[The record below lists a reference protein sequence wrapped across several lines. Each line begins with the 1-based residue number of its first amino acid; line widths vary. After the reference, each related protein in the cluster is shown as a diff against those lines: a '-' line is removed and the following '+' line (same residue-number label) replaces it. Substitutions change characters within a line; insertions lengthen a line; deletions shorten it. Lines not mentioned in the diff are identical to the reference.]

1 MKTRI
6 TPFVRL
12 DGDVDFTTT
21 VFASLAEQTVY
32 LYGIPKERQYF
43 LVHAE
48 GSVDEYDGS
57 SLPCGMIVAFDGL
70 GVVRASESKD
80 PIFRVLD
87 FNGDP
92 HYIEPGQLTAI
103 PCKLDFL
110 A

>member
-12 DGDVDFTTT
+12 DGDENLTTT
-21 VFASLAEQTVY
+21 VFASLAEHTAHI
-32 LYGIPKERQYF
+32 YGVPQKRQYF
-43 LVHAE
+43 FVHAE
-48 GSVDEYDGS
+48 GSVDEDDES

-70 GVVRASESKD
+70 GVMRASESKD

-87 FNGDP
+87 FKGNP

-103 PCKLDFL
+103 PCKVEFFQ
-110 A
+110 